1 MFRCIFSVNE
11 KILFHRLALGI
22 SFTRQCKPKSECESE
37 FRKLPL
43 ISSPSYKPQVQLQ
56 AHLPVNKT
64 PGYKRPQDIS
74 PPLACMEV
82 KSILYDSL

>member
-1 MFRCIFSVNE
+1 MRQLELERNAKYSMLRCIFSVNE
-11 KILFHRLALGI
+11 KILFHRLALRI

-56 AHLPVNKT
+56 AHLPVNKKIH
-64 PGYKRPQDIS
+64 PVIS
-74 PPLACMEV
+74 VLR
-82 KSILYDSL
+82 I